1 MLNSFNVS
9 GLPTFNVVF
18 DKIQSTRKFGRQI
31 LCNLPANNWLSYI
44 ISVELDQIRICP
56 PLELVEMEMQ
66 WPICTC
72 EEAGGRDHSTS
83 LQPHNFIRH
92 QPTVLFAI
100 LRDQMGGFH
109 GIYRCAIS
117 AADRCNLHHD
127 YVRLYDFTMNLI
139 RHQKNKAWCSQ
150 HTAPYSPSG
159 LTRFAWHS
167 WSMDAVKWCV
177 TFMSGL
183 PRSTGQTC

>member
-1 MLNSFNVS
+1 MSC
-9 GLPTFNVVF
+9 
-18 DKIQSTRKFGRQI
+18 STRLNLHANPMADPLQPSCEQLI
-31 LCNLPANNWLSYI
+31 LIYTRASNWT
-44 ISVELDQIRICP
+44 EIRIGP

-100 LRDQMGGFH
+100 LLDQMGGFH

-117 AADRCNLHHD
+117 AADRCNLHQD
-127 YVRLYDFTMNLI
+127 YVRLYGYTVNII
-139 RHQKNKAWCSQ
+139 RHQKNKEWCSQ
-150 HTAPYSPSG
+150 HTAPYSLSG
-159 LTRFAWHS
+159 LTKLVWHS
-167 WSMDAVKWCV
+167 
-177 TFMSGL
+177 
-183 PRSTGQTC
+183 